1 MADLQSICQAIC
13 TKTEPSC
20 FHYFPIKD
28 DKIICRKA
36 GLRTGITLLHCVTEW
51 GTLPVRVEI
60 SRITDPGIKS
70 LMCETSFMMNL
81 FIFLKRGRED
91 IQQPWLVDSESFL
104 GSCVKTQCIWFTRL
118 EHRHV
123 IWSKP
128 DEWHLAS
135 SMLIRLVHCNC
146 FHSSVIFITE
156 CWADIYTTLDEI
168 LLCTKGVYVDTSAS
182 CSEVCSVALW
192 GTMYLFRV
200 FSISECL
207 SASLARQPLRK
218 EPLQAAGS
226 ESCLLIQVRSVANMF
241 IPAFSARL
249 HYPLMFIVIWNVE
262 KIM

>member
-1 MADLQSICQAIC
+1 MWNQFYD
-13 TKTEPSC
+13 E
-20 FHYFPIKD
+20 
-28 DKIICRKA
+28 
-36 GLRTGITLLHCVTEW
+36 
-51 GTLPVRVEI
+51 
-60 SRITDPGIKS
+60 
-70 LMCETSFMMNL
+70 
-81 FIFLKRGRED
+81 FIYFLKRGRED

-135 SMLIRLVHCNC
+135 STLIRLIQCNC

-192 GTMYLFRV
+192 GTMCLFWV
-200 FSISECL
+200 FSICL
-207 SASLARQPLRK
+207 PASLARQALRK

-226 ESCLLIQVRSVANMF
+226 DSFLLIQVRSVANMF
-241 IPAFSARL
+241 VPAFSACL
-249 HYPLMFIVIWNVE
+249 HYPLMLIIIWNVE